1 VFCGEEK
8 MMVRTEYIPVLICFF
23 VFFSILLFFLAI
35 FYYVRQRLENRKL
48 LEKIKQSGEKPKPSN
63 GGDSAVK
70 SPGTIQKH
78 VVNFFGLLGKR
89 VGPAKPTELSRMRLN
104 FLKAGIRRE
113 NAPAI
118 FWGIK
123 SFFAI
128 LLPGGFFLAR
138 IMSLKLMSPSTTLMI
153 CTLLALVG
161 FYVPDVWL
169 RIKIARRRDKIAEG
183 LPDALDLLV
192 VCVEAGLGL
201 DAAINRVAEE
211 IQLSNKLLSDE
222 LKLLNLEL
230 RAGKLR
236 RDALRNLALRIDLED
251 VSSLVTLLIQTDKF
265 GTSVAQAL
273 RVYSDALRT
282 KRYQRAEEIAAK
294 LPVKLVFPLILFI
307 FPALFVTIAGPA
319 AIRVWRV
326 ILSR

>member
-1 VFCGEEK
+1 
-8 MMVRTEYIPVLICFF
+8 MMVRTEYVPFLISLF
-23 VFFSILLFFLAI
+23 VFFSILLLFLALY
-35 FYYVRQRLENRKL
+35 FYTRQRLESRKL
-48 LEKIKQSGEKPKPSN
+48 LEKIKASGKKPKPSS
-63 GGDSAVK
+63 GRLPAIKAPESV
-70 SPGTIQKH
+70 QKH
-78 VVNFFGLLGKR
+78 FLDFFGLLGKR
-89 VGPAKPTELSRMRLN
+89 VGPGEPTELSRIRLN

-118 FWGIK
+118 FWGVK
-123 SFFAI
+123 SFLAI
-128 LLPGGFFLAR
+128 LFAAGFLLAR
-138 IMSLKLMSPSTTLMI
+138 VMTFKLMSNSMI
-153 CTLLALVG
+153 FVMCTLLALIG
-161 FYVPDVWL
+161 FYLPDIWL
-169 RIKIARRRDKIAEG
+169 RIKISRRRNRIIEG

-211 IQLSNKLLSDE
+211 IQLTNKVLSDE

-230 RAGKLR
+230 RAGKSR

-251 VSSLVTLLIQTDKF
+251 VNSLVTLLIQTDKF

-294 LPVKLVFPLILFI
+294 LPVKLVFPVILFI
-307 FPALFVTIAGPA
+307 FPALFVTILGPP
-319 AIRVWRV
+319 AIRLWR
-326 ILSR
+326 IFLSR

>member
-1 VFCGEEK
+1 
-8 MMVRTEYIPVLICFF
+8 MMVRAEYIPLMIALL
-23 VFFSILLFFLAI
+23 VFFSIVLFSLAVF
-35 FYYVRQRLENRKL
+35 FYWRQRLENRNL
-48 LEKIKQSGEKPKPSN
+48 IEKIKQSGEKPLGSEHPTVKTAGPSQ
-63 GGDSAVK
+63 
-70 SPGTIQKH
+70 TH
-78 VVNFFGLLGKR
+78 FLNFFGLLGKLL
-89 VGPAKPTELSRMRLN
+89 GPSNSTELSRMRLN

-113 NAPAI
+113 KAPAI

-128 LLPGGFFLAR
+128 SFPGCFFLVR
-138 IMSLKLMSPSTTLMI
+138 IISLKLMSPSTTFMI

-169 RIKIARRRDKIAEG
+169 WIKTARRRDKIAKG

-201 DAAINRVAEE
+201 DSAINRVADE
-211 IQLSNKLLSDE
+211 IQLSNKVLSDE
-222 LKLLNLEL
+222 LRFFNLEL

-236 RDALRNLALRIDLED
+236 RDALRNLARRIDLTD
-251 VSSLVTLLIQTDKF
+251 VNSLVTLLIQTDKF

-273 RVYSDALRT
+273 RVYSDSLRT

-294 LPVKLVFPLILFI
+294 LPIKLIFPLILFI
-307 FPALFVTIAGPA
+307 FPSLFVAILGPA
-319 AIRVWRV
+319 AIRFWRI
-326 ILSR
+326 ILHR

>member
-1 VFCGEEK
+1 
-8 MMVRTEYIPVLICFF
+8 MMLRTEYVPILISLL
-23 VFFSILLFFLAI
+23 VFFSILLFFLAV
-35 FYYVRQRLENRKL
+35 YYYFRERLKSRRL
-48 LEKIKQSGEKPKPSN
+48 LKKIEQSGEKQKPW
-63 GGDSAVK
+63 DARDPAVEA
-70 SPGTIQKH
+70 PGTLQKH
-78 VVNFFGLLGKR
+78 VVSFFGLLGKH
-89 VGPAKPTELSRMRLN
+89 VGPRKSTELSRMRLN
-104 FLKAGIRRE
+104 FLKAGIHRE
-113 NAPAI
+113 NARAI

-123 SFFAI
+123 SFLAI
-128 LLPGGFFLAR
+128 SFPACFLLVR
-138 IMSLKLMSPSTTLMI
+138 IMSFKLMSPLTTVMI

-161 FYVPDVWL
+161 FYLPDVWL
-169 RIKIARRRDKIAEG
+169 RIRIDRRRDKIVEG

-201 DAAINRVAEE
+201 DAAINRVAQE
-211 IQLSNKLLSDE
+211 IKLSNKVLSDE

-251 VSSLVTLLIQTDKF
+251 VNSLVTLLIQTDKF

-294 LPVKLVFPLILFI
+294 LPVKLIFPLILFI
-307 FPALFVTIAGPA
+307 FPALFITILGPA
-319 AIRVWRV
+319 AIRLLRI
-326 ILSR
+326 ILAR

>member
-1 VFCGEEK
+1 
-8 MMVRTEYIPVLICFF
+8 MLRTEHIPVLISVS
-23 VFFSILLFFLAI
+23 VFFSVLLFFLAI
-35 FYYVRQRLENRKL
+35 YYYLRQRGENRKL
-48 LEKIKQSGEKPKPSN
+48 IEKIKQGRETSKPS
-63 GGDSAVK
+63 GGRHPAVNT
-70 SPGTIQKH
+70 PRAIQKH
-78 VVNFFGLLGKR
+78 FLNVFGLLGER
-89 VGPAKPTELSRMRLN
+89 VGPRKSTELSQMRLN

-123 SFFAI
+123 SFLAV
-128 LLPGGFFLAR
+128 LLPACFLLTR
-138 IMSLKLMSPSTTLMI
+138 LISFKLMSSSTTLML

-161 FYVPDVWL
+161 FYLPDVWL
-169 RIKIARRRDKIAEG
+169 RIKTARRRDKIVEA

-192 VCVEAGLGL
+192 VCVEAGMGL
-201 DAAINRVAEE
+201 DAAISRVAEE
-211 IQLSNKLLSDE
+211 IRLSHKALSDE

-236 RDALRNLALRIDLED
+236 RDALKNLALRVDIED
-251 VSSLVTLLIQTDKF
+251 VNSLMTLLIQTDKF

-294 LPVKLVFPLILFI
+294 LPVKLIFPLVLFI
-307 FPALFVTIAGPA
+307 FPALFVTILGPA
-319 AIRVWRV
+319 AVRLWRV
-326 ILSR
+326 FLN